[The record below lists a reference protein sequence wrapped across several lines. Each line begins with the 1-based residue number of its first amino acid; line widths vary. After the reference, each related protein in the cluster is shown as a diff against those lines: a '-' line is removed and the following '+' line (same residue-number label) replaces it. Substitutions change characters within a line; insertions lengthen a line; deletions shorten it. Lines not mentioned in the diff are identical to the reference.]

1 MTKADK
7 ERQRK
12 APILRFKGFNDD
24 WEQRKLSDFTHII
37 VGGTPSTKKN
47 EYWNGNIPWM
57 SSGEINK
64 KRIYKTDKSIT
75 KLGLENLSAKFVPKN
90 SVLIALAGQG
100 KTRGKVAINN
110 IELTINQSLAGL
122 IPTSESYYE
131 FIFYNL
137 EKRYS
142 ELRRLSSGAGSR
154 GGLNK
159 KLIQNIKIQI
169 PDLREQTLISKLSE
183 TLDKVLTLYDRKL
196 KLLSQVKK
204 YFLDNLFAEKEYPN
218 LRFKYFKK
226 DKWEKTSLN
235 SIVTYSNGKAHEKE
249 INNKGNLDLVMM
261 NSITT
266 GGRLITK
273 KKILSPQDT
282 LNKNDIVI
290 VLSDI
295 AKGELIGKSSVIP
308 CDNQYVLNQRIGCLH
323 PTLNIDSFFVS
334 KYINQKNRYFKSHA
348 AGTSQINLSKSDVL
362 NCTIYIPKVDEQHCV
377 SNFIINVEKIINFY
391 EYKKRHII
399 QIKNIL
405 LNTMFI

>member
-7 ERQRK
+7 EGQRK
-12 APILRFKGFNDD
+12 APILRFKGFTDA
-24 WEQRKLSDFTHII
+24 WEQRKLSDFAHII

-75 KLGLENLSAKFVPKN
+75 KLGLENSSAKFVPEN

-122 IPTSESYYE
+122 IPTRESYYE

-137 EKRYS
+137 EKRYF

-169 PDLREQTLISKLSE
+169 PDLKEQTLISKLSE
-183 TLDKVLTLYDRKL
+183 TLDKVLTLYERKL

-204 YFLDNLFAEKEYPN
+204 YFLDNLFTEKEYPN
-218 LRFKYFKK
+218 LRFKGFTDAWEQRKLEDIVEKIGTGKSNFKK
-226 DKWEKTSLN
+226 SKKDIKNIFPILGSTSIIGYDSSYDYDGNFILTARVGN
-235 SIVTYSNGKAHEKE
+235 AGNLYKYCGKA
-249 INNKGNLDLVMM
+249 
-261 NSITT
+261 
-266 GGRLITK
+266 
-273 KKILSPQDT
+273 KI
-282 LNKNDIVI
+282 
-290 VLSDI
+290 SD
-295 AKGELIGKSSVIP
+295 
-308 CDNQYVLNQRIGCLH
+308 N
-323 PTLNIDSFFVS
+323 
-334 KYINQKNRYFKSHA
+334 
-348 AGTSQINLSKSDVL
+348 
-362 NCTIYIPKVDEQHCV
+362 TIYIQSNEIEFSFPLLMHNNLKKLSFGSGRSLIKSSELKKYKVTIPNKNEKECIGNIFYLLDNLITLYENKKQ
-377 SNFIINVEKIINFY
+377 NIIKI
-391 EYKKRHII
+391 KKE
-399 QIKNIL
+399 L

>member
-1 MTKADK
+1 
-7 ERQRK
+7 
-12 APILRFKGFNDD
+12 
-24 WEQRKLSDFTHII
+24 
-37 VGGTPSTKKN
+37 
-47 EYWNGNIPWM
+47 M

-183 TLDKVLTLYDRKL
+183 TLDKVLTLYERKL
-196 KLLSQVKK
+196 KLLSKTKK
-204 YFLDNLFAEKEYPN
+204 YFLQKLFVNGMQKHPVIRFREFNDDWKEKN
-218 LRFKYFKK
+218 
-226 DKWEKTSLN
+226 
-235 SIVTYSNGKAHEKE
+235 
-249 INNKGNLDLVMM
+249 
-261 NSITT
+261 
-266 GGRLITK
+266 
-273 KKILSPQDT
+273 
-282 LNKNDIVI
+282 
-290 VLSDI
+290 
-295 AKGELIGKSSVIP
+295 
-308 CDNQYVLNQRIGCLH
+308 
-323 PTLNIDSFFVS
+323 
-334 KYINQKNRYFKSHA
+334 
-348 AGTSQINLSKSDVL
+348 
-362 NCTIYIPKVDEQHCV
+362 
-377 SNFIINVEKIINFY
+377 
-391 EYKKRHII
+391 
-399 QIKNIL
+399 
-405 LNTMFI
+405 